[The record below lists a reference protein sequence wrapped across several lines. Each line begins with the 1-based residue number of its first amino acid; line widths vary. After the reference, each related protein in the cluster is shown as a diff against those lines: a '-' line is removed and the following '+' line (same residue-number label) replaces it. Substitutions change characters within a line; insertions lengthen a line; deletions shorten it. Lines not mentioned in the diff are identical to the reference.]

1 MKETG
6 RLIRELESG
15 EHDKR
20 LRELYADAEKAR
32 RRYCRAAGEYER
44 LFGGGEAELYSA
56 PGRTEVSGNHTDHQ
70 QGMVLAAAVNLDAL
84 AVAGYNEENR
94 IRVVSEGY
102 GMIDIDARDLG
113 KKDGEAETSAAIVR
127 GVAFGLR
134 EKGYRVGGFNAYITS
149 DVLIGAG
156 LSSSAAFEV
165 LVGTVISG
173 LFNDMEIEP
182 LTIAKTGQYAENV
195 FFEKPCGL
203 MDQTA
208 CAVGGLVF
216 IDFEQPKAPV
226 VKKLPVDFKDFNYSL
241 CIADTKGSHDNLT
254 ADYAALRSEMEDVAK
269 FFGEKALR
277 KVDEALF
284 YKSIPALRERLG
296 DRPVLR
302 AIHFFNEEK
311 RVERQAEAL
320 TRGDFN
326 AFLQMVGE
334 SGSSSFQYLQNVYT
348 ARNPKRQEVSIGLA
362 VSGSILGKN
371 GVARVHGGGFAGS
384 VLAFVKNGFVERYRA
399 AMDGVFGEGASQV
412 LQVRNEG
419 GIRVL

>member
-195 FFEKPCGL
+195 FF
-203 MDQTA
+203 
-208 CAVGGLVF
+208 
-216 IDFEQPKAPV
+216 
-226 VKKLPVDFKDFNYSL
+226 
-241 CIADTKGSHDNLT
+241 
-254 ADYAALRSEMEDVAK
+254 
-269 FFGEKALR
+269 
-277 KVDEALF
+277 
-284 YKSIPALRERLG
+284 
-296 DRPVLR
+296 
-302 AIHFFNEEK
+302 
-311 RVERQAEAL
+311 
-320 TRGDFN
+320 
-326 AFLQMVGE
+326 
-334 SGSSSFQYLQNVYT
+334 
-348 ARNPKRQEVSIGLA
+348 
-362 VSGSILGKN
+362 
-371 GVARVHGGGFAGS
+371 
-384 VLAFVKNGFVERYRA
+384 
-399 AMDGVFGEGASQV
+399 
-412 LQVRNEG
+412 
-419 GIRVL
+419 